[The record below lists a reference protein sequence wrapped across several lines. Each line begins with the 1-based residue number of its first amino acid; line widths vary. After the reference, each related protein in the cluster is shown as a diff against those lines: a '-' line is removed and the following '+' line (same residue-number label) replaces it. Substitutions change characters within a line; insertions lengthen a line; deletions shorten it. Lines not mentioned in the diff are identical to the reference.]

1 MDMRLERGIL
11 SRIISGAIEK
21 FLKKKLGY
29 SIVLDIEEAEVNKT
43 DNDGQ
48 RIHLSINGYL
58 SKDELTKI
66 QKDLGL

>member
-1 MDMRLERGIL
+1 MEMKLERGIL

-29 SIVLDIEEAEVNKT
+29 SIVLDIEEVEINRAE
-43 DNDGQ
+43 DDGQ

-58 SKDELTKI
+58 SKNELTKI

>member
-1 MDMRLERGIL
+1 MEMRLERGIL

-29 SIVLDIEEAEVNKT
+29 SIVLDIEEAEINRT
-43 DNDGQ
+43 EGDGQ

>member
-1 MDMRLERGIL
+1 MEMRLERGIL

-29 SIVLDIEEAEVNKT
+29 SIALDIEEAEINRT